1 MIKAQ
6 TFFAALA
13 SLLLAAVAHA
23 GEAESQPPQQPA
35 ASEPQGKPITMA
47 ELPKMKAEGE
57 RIAALME
64 KLQKEGDPA
73 ERRKIM
79 SELMCPQ

>member
-1 MIKAQ
+1 MKSLPLI
-6 TFFAALA
+6 TVL
-13 SLLLAAVAHA
+13 SGLLLAGVAHA
-23 GEAESQPPQQPA
+23 DNEQPAQPA

>member
-1 MIKAQ
+1 MKNQPLFVAI
-6 TFFAALA
+6 A
-13 SLLLAAVAHA
+13 SLLLAASVHA
-23 GEAESQPPQQPA
+23 DSGETQSTQPPA

>member
-1 MIKAQ
+1 MMKVQ

-13 SLLLAAVAHA
+13 GLLLATVAHA
-23 GEAESQPPQQPA
+23 DNGESQPTRQPA

>member
-1 MIKAQ
+1 MMKIQ
-6 TFFAALA
+6 PLFATLA
-13 SLLLAAVAHA
+13 PLLLATLAHA
-23 GEAESQPPQQPA
+23 DNGESQQPA

-47 ELPKMKAEGE
+47 ELPKMKAESE

>member
-1 MIKAQ
+1 MKIQ
-6 TFFAALA
+6 PLF
-13 SLLLAAVAHA
+13 AAVATLLFATLAHA
-23 GEAESQPPQQPA
+23 DNGESQPSQQPA

>member
-1 MIKAQ
+1 MMKAQ

-13 SLLLAAVAHA
+13 GLLLATVAYA
-23 GEAESQPPQQPA
+23 DNGESQQPQQPA